1 MKHPFVQEH
10 ISLQAYN
17 TFGVP
22 ATTRYFFNLEREA
35 DLPLLLADKTWSGLP
50 LLVIGGGSNILFT
63 GPFEGLVI
71 RIAIQGISHV
81 QEEGRV
87 IVTAG
92 GGVVWNELVWYCVDR
107 GFAGIENLALIP
119 GTAGAAPVQ
128 NIGAYGVEL
137 SERFHSC
144 RAFDLEKQEFVVFG
158 KDDCGFSYRDSLFK
172 SGRRG
177 RYIIT
182 EVSLML
188 TTAPD
193 IHTSYGAI
201 QEELAKRG
209 IAEPGIRD
217 VAEVVSYIRV
227 SKLPDPSTVG
237 NAGSFFKNPVI
248 GISQFLELQSRFPD
262 IVSYP
267 AGNERIKLAAGWLIE
282 KCGWKGRSRGAAG
295 TWKNQALVLVNNG
308 GASGSDIY
316 RLSEAIAADVQEMF
330 GIMLEREV
338 NIV

>member
-1 MKHPFVQEH
+1 MMHLSVQEH
-10 ISLQAYN
+10 IPLQTYN

-22 ATTRYFFNLEREA
+22 ATARYFFNLEREA
-35 DLPLLLADKTWSGLP
+35 DLPLLLADKTWSGLS

-71 RIAIQGISHV
+71 RVAIQGISYI
-81 QEEGRV
+81 QEQGGV
-87 IVTAG
+87 VVTAG

-144 RAFDLEKQEFVVFG
+144 RAFDLEKREFVVFR
-158 KDDCGFSYRDSLFK
+158 KDDCDFAYRDSLFK
-172 SGRRG
+172 STHKG

-182 EVSLML
+182 SVSLKL
-188 TTAPD
+188 TTVPD
-193 IHTSYGAI
+193 VNTSYGAI
-201 QEELAKRG
+201 QAELAKRG
-209 IAEPGIRD
+209 ISAPGIRD
-217 VAEVVSYIRV
+217 VAEVVSHIRV

-237 NAGSFFKNPVI
+237 NAGSFFKNPMV
-248 GISQFLELQSRFPD
+248 GINQFLALKERFPD

-267 AGNERIKLAAGWLIE
+267 AGNDQVKLAAGWLIE
-282 KCGWKGRSRGAAG
+282 KCGWKGRAIGAAG

-308 GASGSDIY
+308 GASGTDIY
-316 RLSEAIAADVQEMF
+316 RLSEAIVKDVQELS
-330 GIMLEREV
+330 GITLDREV